1 MVSPF
6 GLALRSGLCFSMVP
20 FLTSFTFVFDSGA
33 RSQRVLRASPPCHW
47 NVIGTEHPEVPIPM
61 GVLGGLYL
69 SFLCSNTATI
79 VQAVL
84 SLVLR
89 TPL

>member
-33 RSQRVLRASPPCHW
+33 RSQRVLRASPSCHW
-47 NVIGTEHPEVPIPM
+47 NVIGTEHPEVPIAN
-61 GVLGGLYL
+61 GCVGRV
-69 SFLCSNTATI
+69 I
-79 VQAVL
+79 
-84 SLVLR
+84 LVIFVFQYGNYS
-89 TPL
+89 PGSSEFGA